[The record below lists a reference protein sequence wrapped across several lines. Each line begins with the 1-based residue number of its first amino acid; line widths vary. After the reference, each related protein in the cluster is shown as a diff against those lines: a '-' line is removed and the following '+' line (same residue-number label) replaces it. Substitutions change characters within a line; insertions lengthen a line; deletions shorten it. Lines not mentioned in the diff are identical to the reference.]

1 MGLKNA
7 GGPSPGDT
15 GSRSVGK
22 QLESWRSRDAMGGI
36 RVNSDVRTNVE
47 LIPYSATGGTK
58 ITQPNPAGPGNIY
71 IHVFDSPGTFV
82 VSGVVEPTVNA
93 AEILVVAGGGG
104 GGGRFYAGGGGAGGV
119 VHNPSIV
126 VDSSMPVTVGAGGNP
141 GPDGPYDN
149 TVISMGEDS
158 VLGVSPTVTITA
170 KGGGSGG
177 MNRPGA
183 TGAAGV
189 TGGSGGG
196 PAQYAANSTTPGNQP
211 SQNPG
216 IPGWTNYG
224 NTAYG
229 QAVHPAGTD
238 PTGNPW
244 FHGAGGGGAGG
255 INQIAND
262 PTGTYQRGGPGGNG
276 QAFPNFPAP
285 LIVPNITFPGDV
297 GHSDDR
303 TLTGMGTDG
312 YFGQGGG
319 GASYFNV
326 GPGYWSNV
334 NTSGQ
339 PQWTGN
345 AYVGKLGG
353 GGAGGGDRD
362 DAGANG
368 WPACYLTGSG
378 GGGANYNTP
387 AGNCV
392 NPYNPVVGAGGS
404 GGPGCVMIRYIAE

>member
-7 GGPSPGDT
+7 GGLGPGDT

-36 RVNSDVRTNVE
+36 RVNTDVRTNVQ
-47 LIPYSATGGTK
+47 LIPFSATGGTK

-71 IHVFDSPGTFV
+71 IHVFTAPGSFATN
-82 VSGVVEPTVNA
+82 GVAEPPNSCEV
-93 AEILVVAGGGG
+93 LVVAGGGG
-104 GGGRFYAGGGGAGGV
+104 GGGKFYAGGGGAGGV
-119 VHNPSIV
+119 VHTPGIV
-126 VDSSMPVTVGAGGNP
+126 IQSNHAITVGAGGDP
-141 GPDGPYDN
+141 APEGPYDN
-149 TVISMGEDS
+149 RTTGQGEDS
-158 VLGVSPTVTITA
+158 TFVVSPTVTITA
-170 KGGGSGG
+170 NGGGAGG
-177 MNRPGA
+177 MQRPGA
-183 TGAAGV
+183 IGADGQV
-189 TGGSGGG
+189 GGSAGG
-196 PAQYAANSTTPGNQP
+196 PASYSPTATTPASQP
-211 SQNPG
+211 GANPG
-216 IPGWTNYG
+216 QPDWTNYG
-224 NTAYG
+224 NLAYG
-229 QAVHPAGTD
+229 MAVY
-238 PTGNPW
+238 PTSTPGVYA

-255 INQIAND
+255 INLEASD
-262 PTGTYQRGGPGGNG
+262 PTGTPQRGGTGGNG

-297 GHSDDR
+297 GHTADR

-319 GASYFNV
+319 GASYYNV

-334 NTSGQ
+334 NKSGQ

-362 DAGANG
+362 DPGCNG
-368 WPACYLTGSG
+368 WPACFMTGSG

-387 AGNCV
+387 APNCV

-404 GGPGCVMIRYIAE
+404 GGPGCVMIRYIAD